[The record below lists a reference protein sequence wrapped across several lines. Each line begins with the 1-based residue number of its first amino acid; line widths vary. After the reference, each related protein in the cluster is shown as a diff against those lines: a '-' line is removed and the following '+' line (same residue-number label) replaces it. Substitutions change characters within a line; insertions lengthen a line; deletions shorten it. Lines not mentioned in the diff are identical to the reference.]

1 MYTKISKKVNFL
13 KSLHPRNY
21 QKFLDIEPLE
31 PFSKSIIDYLSLISK
46 EIFKNK
52 SAKKYSDLL
61 SFAFFCREANLKL
74 LEKQFKRHKISRLGK
89 GTIFHITPSNVP
101 MNFAYSLVAGLLAGN
116 SNLLKLPSKEFDQI
130 NIFISIIN
138 KLSKEHDVSDVS
150 KRVVFVKYDIIHK
163 EITDRFSLDCDVR
176 VIWGG
181 NKSIRAIRKSNLNF
195 HGTEIIFPERYSFCV
210 LHANTF
216 LRDVNK
222 DALIKKFYN
231 DTYLF
236 DQNACTS
243 PHLIIWIGK
252 EKK

>member
-1 MYTKISKKVNFL
+1 MYMKISKKVNFL
-13 KSLHPRNY
+13 GSLHPKNY

-46 EIFKNK
+46 EIFNNK

-61 SFAFFCREANLKL
+61 SFAFFCREANLNL
-74 LEKQFKRHKISRLGK
+74 LEKQFKRHKISRLGR

-138 KLSKEHDVSDVS
+138 KLSKEHDVNDVS

-163 EITDRFSLDCDVR
+163 EITDRFSLECDIR

-195 HGTEIIFPERYSFCV
+195 HGTEIIFPDRYSFCV

-216 LRDVNK
+216 LKDVNK
-222 DALIKKFYN
+222 DVLIKNFYI
-231 DTYLF
+231 DHHF
-236 DQNACTS
+236 
-243 PHLIIWIGK
+243 H
-252 EKK
+252 E

>member
-1 MYTKISKKVNFL
+1 
-13 KSLHPRNY
+13 
-21 QKFLDIEPLE
+21 
-31 PFSKSIIDYLSLISK
+31 
-46 EIFKNK
+46 
-52 SAKKYSDLL
+52 
-61 SFAFFCREANLKL
+61 
-74 LEKQFKRHKISRLGK
+74 
-89 GTIFHITPSNVP
+89 

-195 HGTEIIFPERYSFCV
+195 HGTEIIFPDRYSFCV
-210 LHANTF
+210 LHANNF
-216 LRDVNK
+216 
-222 DALIKKFYN
+222 
-231 DTYLF
+231 
-236 DQNACTS
+236 S
-243 PHLIIWIGK
+243 
-252 EKK
+252 